1 MLFLKKIMDA
11 HGGGDENLSRVKCP
25 YFLSRTNGHKLYINC
40 STEEHINE
48 TSLRKEFNYIESR
61 KVCFEVNCCN
71 DFYHCDNYVKL
82 KGSEKIATDTANTA
96 GARTK

>member
-1 MLFLKKIMDA
+1 MDA

-61 KVCFEVNCCN
+61 KVCFGVNCCD